1 MISSSNCAVTFL
13 PKQTIKVQI
22 SEGYHATIGLY
33 DSDGAWLGKINTHY
47 GLDSISGNWMAFSGI
62 IDISDILGL
71 TVYEMMDFFFNK
83 QIENKEEIL
92 SKEIH
97 QLTNEIRKASRL
109 MIERRVTNGKS

>member
-1 MISSSNCAVTFL
+1 MCEAYSVLRERIRQKFGSQQKFAEVIRMN
-13 PKQTIKVQI
+13 PKTLSFKLKDKGRFTQQ
-22 SEGYHATIGLY
+22 E
-33 DSDGAWLGKINTHY
+33 
-47 GLDSISGNWMAFSGI
+47 I